1 MHTRPILSALG
12 RHRIA
17 TALIVLE
24 IALACAVLCNAFFLV
39 STRLGL
45 TRIDSGVEVQALG
58 GIALNGCDGCTH
70 ADLNARVLG
79 ALRAIPGVHAAGTV
93 NALPFEPP
101 TAYAGITLDRE
112 GQHFAG
118 VLHFYLFDPAAIE
131 ALDLRPA
138 QGNDFTAGDYQP
150 IATFVPS
157 DARVWITRSLAA
169 HLWPG
174 ENPLGKEFWGG
185 DSHFRVAGVLEHF
198 AVPAPGRSEEGVA
211 GAQWSVIVPVRSDAQ
226 SGNYVLRA
234 DPLDLPRAMQ
244 AAREAVARAVPE
256 AVLDRQQSRALS
268 ELRERYFQSDRTMA
282 WLLVAV
288 IASML
293 LVTALGIVGLAS
305 FWVAQR
311 TKQIGIRRALG
322 ATRSD
327 ILRYFQTENFLLASA
342 GIALGMLLAYAGNGL
357 LMKYF
362 ELARLPL
369 TYLPAG
375 AVLLWL
381 LGQLAVLGPALRAAS
396 IPPVVATRS
405 A

>member
-1 MHTRPILSALG
+1 MHIRPIFSALG

-39 STRLGL
+39 SARLGL
-45 TRIDSGVEVQALG
+45 TRIDSGVDESALG
-58 GIALNGCDGCTH
+58 TIALSGCDGCNH

-79 ALRAIPGVHAAGTV
+79 ALRAIPGIHAAGLV
-93 NALPFEPP
+93 NALPFGPP
-101 TAYAGITLDRE
+101 AAYAGIDLDRE
-112 GQHFAG
+112 GEHFGG
-118 VLHFYLFDPAAIE
+118 VLHFYLFDAAAIQ
-131 ALDLRPA
+131 ALGLRPA
-138 QGNDFTAGDYQP
+138 QGTDFAASDYRP
-150 IATFVPS
+150 LDGFVPK
-157 DARVWITRSLAA
+157 DASAWITQSLAE

-174 ENPLGKEFWGG
+174 QNPLGKEFWGG
-185 DSHFRVAGVLEHF
+185 DGHFRVAGVLKNF

-244 AAREAVARAVPE
+244 AARGTLARTVPE
-256 AVLDRQQSRALS
+256 AVLDQQQSRPLS

-282 WLLVAV
+282 GLLVGV
-288 IASML
+288 IAAML

-322 ATRSD
+322 ATRTD
-327 ILRYFQTENFLLASA
+327 ILRYFQIENFLLASA
-342 GIALGMLLAYAGNGL
+342 GIVLGMLLAYAGNQL
-357 LMKYF
+357 LMKHF
-362 ELARLPL
+362 DLARLPL
-369 TYLPAG
+369 FYLPIG
-375 AVLLWL
+375 AALLWL
-381 LGQLAVLGPALRAAS
+381 VGQLAVLGPALRAAS